1 MYRCTGKWMAGRR
14 DGRLMPPGPS
24 ISKEDD
30 LMSDGVRWRDN
41 YDAAVAEAK
50 KENRPVILEFYM
62 EG

>member
-1 MYRCTGKWMAGRR
+1 MAGRR